1 MSPESSGCPTHMMSR
16 IFGLFRRTF
25 GAVREHVGTDH
36 LGNNYYLI
44 PEQRSWTGRHIRAK
58 RMVEAANPAEHE
70 YIEGSIPME
79 WEAWIRG
86 RRKEPPS
93 IEELMT
99 NESQRKHIKLKA
111 MEVEEKD
118 LALQAKEYEE
128 GLVATPV
135 RTVAKGHASAAAFGK
150 EEFSEQPT
158 STANKFQPGSWM
170 PTSKK

>member
-1 MSPESSGCPTHMMSR
+1 MSK
-16 IFGLFRRTF
+16 IAGLLRRTF
-25 GAVREHVGTDH
+25 GVVRQHVGTDH
-36 LGNNYYLI
+36 LGNKYYFI
-44 PEQRSWTGRHIRAK
+44 PEQKSWTGTHIRAK

-70 YIEGSIPME
+70 YMEGSIPME

-93 IEELMT
+93 IEELMV
-99 NESQRKHIKLKA
+99 NESQREQIKLKA

-118 LALQAKEYEE
+118 LALQAKEFNE
-128 GLVATPV
+128 GLVATPA
-135 RTVAKGHASAAAFGK
+135 RTVAKGHAAATVFGK
-150 EEFSEQPT
+150 EEFSEEPS

>member
-1 MSPESSGCPTHMMSR
+1 MLQNHGVEVCWRLTGSGRGRACN
-16 IFGLFRRTF
+16 
-25 GAVREHVGTDH
+25 AEETDK
-36 LGNNYYLI
+36 
-44 PEQRSWTGRHIRAK
+44 GRHIRAK

-70 YIEGSIPME
+70 YMEGSIPME

-93 IEELMT
+93 IEELMV
-99 NESQRKHIKLKA
+99 NESQREQIKLKA

-118 LALQAKEYEE
+118 LALQAKEYNE
-128 GLVATPV
+128 GLVATPA
-135 RTVAKGHASAAAFGK
+135 RTVAKGHAAATVFGK
-150 EEFSEQPT
+150 EEFSEEPS